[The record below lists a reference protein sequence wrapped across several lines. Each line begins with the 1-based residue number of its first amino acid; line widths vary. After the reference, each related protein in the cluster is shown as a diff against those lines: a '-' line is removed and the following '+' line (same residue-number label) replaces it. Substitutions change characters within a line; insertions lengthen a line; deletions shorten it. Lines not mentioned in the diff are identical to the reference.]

1 MKIGLTGVFVDNP
14 LEAFTFYTE
23 VLGFVKKMYVPEA
36 YLAIVASAEE
46 PDGTSLL
53 LEPNNNPIAKTYQE
67 AIYKAGL
74 PCIVFASK
82 DIYKEYE
89 QLKAKGVIFRKTPT
103 STDYGIEAIF
113 EDTCGNLIQ
122 LHQMPN

>member
-1 MKIGLTGVFVDNP
+1 MKIGLTGVFVNNP
-14 LEAFTFYTE
+14 LEAFKFYTE
-23 VLGFVKKMYVPEA
+23 VLGFVKKLYMPEA

-67 AIYKAGL
+67 GIYKAGL

-103 STDYGIEAIF
+103 QTDYGIEAIF

-122 LHQMPN
+122 LHQMPK